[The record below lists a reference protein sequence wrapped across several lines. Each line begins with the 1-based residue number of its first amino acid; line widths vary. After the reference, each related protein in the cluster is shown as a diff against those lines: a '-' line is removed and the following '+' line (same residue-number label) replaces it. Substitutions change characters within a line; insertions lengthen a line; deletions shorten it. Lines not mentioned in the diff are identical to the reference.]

1 MKNTLKPL
9 PTFEAKEKTSE
20 PSYAKELRCAFLEG
34 YKEARKE
41 FQKDKERLDWIE
53 KSDYEL
59 YEPNTDALF
68 SESSRAA
75 IDEAMGESKL
85 DILAKQVKAAGL
97 DNADYN
103 PHNAHMKDKS
113 GLACY

>member
-53 KSDYEL
+53 KDGT
-59 YEPNTDALF
+59 NF
-68 SESSRAA
+68 RKA
-75 IDEAMGESKL
+75 IDKEME
-85 DILAKQVKAAGL
+85 D
-97 DNADYN
+97 
-103 PHNAHMKDKS
+103 
-113 GLACY
+113 